1 MFSKKLKAFRRINQ
15 TYDDEKKR
23 IFFCNLKGDIS
34 ASVRS
39 PKIEFSFS
47 KAVFI
52 SYVYIIMFMF
62 ILYDKGM
69 NVIVNE
75 QIQTHV
81 K

>member
-1 MFSKKLKAFRRINQ
+1 MMMQRRGFF
-15 TYDDEKKR
+15 
-23 IFFCNLKGDIS
+23 FFCNLKGDIS

-39 PKIEFSFS
+39 PKIEFSFG

>member
-1 MFSKKLKAFRRINQ
+1 MWWKEENFLV
-15 TYDDEKKR
+15 Y
-23 IFFCNLKGDIS
+23 NLKEDIS
-34 ASVRS
+34 ASVCS

-52 SYVYIIMFMF
+52 SHVYIIMF

-81 K
+81 KWILRRKHIFSN

>member
-1 MFSKKLKAFRRINQ
+1 MKRRG
-15 TYDDEKKR
+15 
-23 IFFCNLKGDIS
+23 FFFYNLKGDIS
-34 ASVRS
+34 AGVHN
-39 PKIEFSFS
+39 PKIKFCSS

-75 QIQTHV
+75 QIHTHV